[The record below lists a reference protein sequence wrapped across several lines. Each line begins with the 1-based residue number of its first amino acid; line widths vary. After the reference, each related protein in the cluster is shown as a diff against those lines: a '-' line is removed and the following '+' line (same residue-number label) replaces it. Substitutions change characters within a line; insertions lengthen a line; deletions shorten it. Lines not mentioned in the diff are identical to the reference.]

1 MMLTLPRRWD
11 KLVKGAARLRAGM
24 VVRCDALLLVAL
36 QLPLLLWCA
45 QTPSPPAAPEKLPA
59 AAAAHFASAQ
69 KLLAQHTPK
78 LAEAEIR
85 AGLELAPR
93 SLEGLNLLATAL
105 EEQKDFAG
113 AVEALQKALRI
124 DPGSTATQF
133 NLTQA
138 YLGAGQKEKGLALA
152 RSLSEQAKNDVRTH
166 FTLGVLLAKQGQ
178 YSEAIHEF
186 EAADA
191 LQPGTFEILH
201 NLGHAY
207 LQSGDYVRSL
217 DILNRALKLSPDSV
231 ETLYF
236 MAQAY
241 ANQGKD
247 LDALDF
253 LVRARKLAPRNTNV
267 ILLTARLSMKQGF
280 YGDAIPLLEE
290 GLKVDPRRPDLL
302 AALGESYF
310 VSGKVDQALP
320 TFQKLLEVDP
330 SSRSYAF
337 LGATYR
343 HLGRFE
349 VAEKYLQQGLKLNP
363 RDVPCLYNLG
373 YIASRQGQY
382 ELGEKWLKRALEI
395 DPNHFEALLELG
407 NLQMHQKK
415 FAEALPLLRKCVQLN
430 PQAAPV
436 YYRLAAVE
444 RHLNQTEAAER
455 DLRIFE
461 TLSKNPAPQPYP
473 FEHLYDYLGQRA
485 DLSPQQ
491 KSLIDLAQLEQEV
504 KLHSG
509 QPQNL
514 YLLAEAYLKLGRIEE
529 AKQTIAQLDQLSQ
542 ADFRTTVGVGV
553 LLARYRLYA
562 DAISR
567 FQQALQSNPNSD
579 DAWYDLA
586 DACFRKHDYSAA
598 LDAAQH
604 VSSQG
609 QKDTSFLALDAD
621 ILAHLG
627 RTEEAI
633 KLLREEIAENPD
645 QDQAYLSLALVY
657 LRSGNTSGAR
667 AALQQGLARTPDA
680 GELLWGMGVLS
691 VMEGQSGKAEEYLE
705 KSVDLLPDWPGSYSA
720 LGVLYYQTGQIQKS
734 RETLERFRQAGPR
747 GGLDV
752 DRIEKALS
760 AAAAQS
766 RDTGRVQELAPEARQ
781 QFLQVALAFADQ
793 AP

>member
-1 MMLTLPRRWD
+1 MAPQGGLGKFGDLALGLIRV
-11 KLVKGAARLRAGM
+11 KVVLHVALVLAG
-24 VVRCDALLLVAL
+24 L
-36 QLPLLLWCA
+36 QLPLFLARAL
-45 QTPSPPAAPEKLPA
+45 TTSPPPSQVALPA
-59 AAAAHFASAQ
+59 AATAHFARGQ
-69 KLLAQHTPK
+69 ELLGQRNAK

-85 AGLELAPR
+85 AGLKLAPG
-93 SLEGLNLLATAL
+93 SLEGLNLLGMAL
-105 EEQKDFAG
+105 GEEKNFTG
-113 AVEALQKALRI
+113 AVEAFRQALKI
-124 DPGSTATQF
+124 DPRSTETQF

-138 YLGAGQKEKGLALA
+138 YLAAGLKEKGLELA
-152 RSLSEQAKNDVRTH
+152 HTLSEQAKGDAH
-166 FTLGVLLAKQGQ
+166 AHLALGVLLAAQKQFG
-178 YSEAIHEF
+178 EAIHEF
-186 EAADA
+186 EMADA
-191 LQPGTFEILH
+191 LQPNTFEILYD
-201 NLGHAY
+201 LGKAY
-207 LQSGDYVRSL
+207 LRSGNDEKATGIL
-217 DILNRALKLSPDSV
+217 DRALKLSPDSA
-231 ETLYF
+231 ETLYLL
-236 MAQAY
+236 AEACSDE
-241 ANQGKD
+241 GKD
-247 LDALDF
+247 LDALDL
-253 LVRARKLAPRNTNV
+253 LVRARKLAPSNTNV
-267 ILLTARLSMKQGF
+267 ILLMARLSMKQGF

-302 AALGESYF
+302 ASLGESYF

-349 VAEKYLQQGLKLNP
+349 EAEKYLRQGLKLNP
-363 RDVPCLYNLG
+363 RDVPCLFNLG

-382 ELGEKWLKRALEI
+382 ELGEKWLTQALEI
-395 DPNHFEALLELG
+395 DPNHLEALLELS

-415 FAEALPLLRKCVQLN
+415 FADALPLLRKCVQLN

-455 DLRIFE
+455 DLKIFQ

-473 FEHLYDYLGQRA
+473 FEHLYDFLGQRA

-491 KSLIDLAQLEQEV
+491 KNLIDLAQLEQEV

-514 YLLAEAYLKLGRIEE
+514 YLLSEAYLKVGRIEE
-529 AKQTIAQLDQLSQ
+529 AKQTIAQLDHLSQ

-553 LLARYRLYA
+553 LLARYHLYG

-567 FQQALQSNPNSD
+567 FQAALQSNPNSD

-586 DACFRKHDYSAA
+586 DACFRKRDYSAA
-598 LDAAQH
+598 LSAAQR
-604 VSSQG
+604 VSPEG
-609 QKDTSFLALDAD
+609 QKDTTYMALEAD

-627 RTEEAI
+627 RTDEAT
-633 KLLREEIAENPD
+633 KLWREEITRNPD

-657 LRSGNTSGAR
+657 LRSGNTMAAR
-667 AALQQGLARTPDA
+667 ESLQQGLARTPDA

-691 VMEGQSGKAEEYLE
+691 VMEGQTGKAEQYLE
-705 KSVDLLPDWPGSYSA
+705 ESVDLLPDWPGSYSA

-760 AAAAQS
+760 AAAAES

>member
-1 MMLTLPRRWD
+1 MLMMLQGRLDRPAGAGASSGGD
-11 KLVKGAARLRAGM
+11 KLAL
-24 VVRCDALLLVAL
+24 CFALLVLGL
-36 QLPLLLWCA
+36 QLPLLPMRA
-45 QTPSPPAAPEKLPA
+45 QTASAPSAQEALPA
-59 AAAAHFASAQ
+59 AATAHFAAGQ
-69 KLLAQHTPK
+69 KLLGQNKPK

-85 AGLELAPR
+85 AGLKLAPR
-93 SLEGLNLLATAL
+93 SLEGLNLLAIAL
-105 EEQKDFAG
+105 EDQKDFAG
-113 AVEALQKALRI
+113 AVEALQKALKIEPR
-124 DPGSTATQF
+124 STATQF

-138 YLGAGQKEKGLALA
+138 YLGAGQKEKGLELA
-152 RSLSEQAKNDVRTH
+152 HVLSERSKNNVPAH

-178 YSEAIHEF
+178 YGEAIHEF

-201 NLGHAY
+201 DLGHAY
-207 LQSGDYVRSL
+207 LQSGNNEKALEVMD
-217 DILNRALKLSPDSV
+217 RALKLSPDSV

-236 MAQAY
+236 MAQAC

-253 LVRARKLAPRNTNV
+253 LVKAHKLAPQNTNV
-267 ILLTARLSMKQGF
+267 IVLMARLSMKQSF

-290 GLKVDPRRPDLL
+290 GLKVDPHRPDLL
-302 AALGESYF
+302 AALGECYF

-343 HLGRFE
+343 HLGRFDQ
-349 VAEKYLQQGLKLNP
+349 AEKYLQQGLKLNP

-382 ELGEKWLKRALEI
+382 ELGEKWLKQALEI
-395 DPNHFEALLELG
+395 DPNHLEALLELS
-407 NLQMHQKK
+407 NSLMHQKK

-444 RHLNQTEAAER
+444 RNLHQTEAAER
-455 DLRIFE
+455 DLKIFQ

-491 KSLIDLAQLEQEV
+491 KNLIDLAQLEQEV

-514 YLLAEAYLKLGRIEE
+514 YLLAEAYLKLGRVDE
-529 AKQTIAQLDQLSQ
+529 AKQAIARLDDLSQ
-542 ADFRTTVGVGV
+542 GDFRTMVGVGV
-553 LLARYRLYA
+553 LLARYHLYA
-562 DAISR
+562 EAIAR
-567 FQQALQSNPNSD
+567 FQTALQFNPNSD
-579 DAWYDLA
+579 DVWYDLA
-586 DACFRKHDYSAA
+586 DACFRKRDYAAA
-598 LDAAQH
+598 LTAAQH
-604 VSSQG
+604 VSDQG
-609 QKDTSFLALDAD
+609 QKDTSYLALLAD

-627 RTEEAI
+627 QAGEAV
-633 KLLREEIAENPD
+633 KLLRQVIALNPD

-657 LRSGNTSGAR
+657 LRAGNTFGAR
-667 AALQQGLARTPDA
+667 EALQQGLARTPDA

-691 VMEGQSGKAEEYLE
+691 VMEGHSQRAEQYLE
-705 KSVDLLPDWPGSYSA
+705 KSVDLLPGWPGSYSA
-720 LGVLYYQTGQIQKS
+720 LGVLYYQIGQIDKA
-734 RETLERFRQAGPR
+734 RETLQRFAQGGSR
-747 GGLDV
+747 GGIDV
-752 DRIEKALS
+752 QRIEQALS
-760 AAAAQS
+760 AAANNSDAGK
-766 RDTGRVQELAPEARQ
+766 TQELPPQARQ
-781 QFLQVALAFADQ
+781 QFLQIALAFADLN
-793 AP
+793 

>member
-1 MMLTLPRRWD
+1 MPATSTARVNPT
-11 KLVKGAARLRAGM
+11 KLVVPIA
-24 VVRCDALLLVAL
+24 LLVAQL
-36 QLPLLLWCA
+36 VLPLLVVQA
-45 QTPSPPAAPEKLPA
+45 HNTSGPHQEAGLPA
-59 AAAAHFASAQ
+59 AAAAHFAAAQ

-78 LAEAEIR
+78 LAEAEVR
-85 AGLELAPR
+85 AGLKLAPR
-93 SLEGLNLLATAL
+93 SVEGLNLLATAL

-113 AVEALQKALRI
+113 AVEALQKALKI

-138 YLGAGQKEKGLALA
+138 HLGAGQKEKGLALA

-207 LQSGDYVRSL
+207 LQSGEYVKAL

-241 ANQGKD
+241 ANQSKD
-247 LDALDF
+247 LDALDL
-253 LVRARKLAPRNTNV
+253 LVRARKLAPRNTNA

-382 ELGEKWLKRALEI
+382 ELGEKWLKQALEI

-455 DLRIFE
+455 DLKIFQ

-485 DLSPQQ
+485 DLSAQQ
-491 KSLIDLAQLEQEV
+491 KNLNDLAQLEQEV
-504 KLHSG
+504 KVHSG

-514 YLLAEAYLKLGRIEE
+514 YLLAEAYLKLGRVEE

-567 FQQALQSNPNSD
+567 FQAALQLNPNAD
-579 DAWYDLA
+579 DVWYDLA
-586 DACFRKHDYSAA
+586 DASFRKHDYSAA
-598 LDAAQH
+598 LSAAQR
-604 VSSQG
+604 VSPEG
-609 QKDTSFLALDAD
+609 QKDTTYMALEAD

-627 RTEEAI
+627 RTDEAT
-633 KLLREEIAENPD
+633 KLWREEITRNPD

-657 LRSGNTSGAR
+657 LRSGNTAAAR
-667 AALQQGLARTPDA
+667 ETLQQGLARTPDA
-680 GELLWGMGVLS
+680 GDLLWGMGVLS

-760 AAAAQS
+760 AAAAQG

-793 AP
+793 TP

>member
-1 MMLTLPRRWD
+1 LPAA
-11 KLVKGAARLRAGM
+11 KLVWQ
-24 VVRCDALLLVAL
+24 VALLFVAL
-36 QLPLLLWCA
+36 QVPVLLRCA
-45 QTPSPPAAPEKLPA
+45 QTSSPSPTTAKLSPAAE
-59 AAAAHFASAQ
+59 HFAAGQ

-85 AGLELAPR
+85 AGLKLAPR
-93 SLEGLNLLATAL
+93 SLDGLNLLGMAL
-105 EEQKDFAG
+105 GDEKEFSG
-113 AVEALQKALRI
+113 AVEAFQQALAI
-124 DPGSTATQF
+124 DPGSTETQI
-133 NLTQA
+133 NLIQA
-138 YLGAGQKEKGLALA
+138 YLAAGRKEKGLALA
-152 RSLSEQAKNDVRTH
+152 HAFSEHAKDDIRAH
-166 FTLGVLLAKQGQ
+166 FTLGVILAKQAQ
-178 YSEAIHEF
+178 YGEAIHEF

-191 LQPGTFEILH
+191 LEPGTFEILH

-207 LQSGDYVRSL
+207 LESGDNEKALAIL
-217 DILNRALKLSPDSV
+217 DRALKLSPDSV

-241 ANQGKD
+241 ANLGKD
-247 LDALDF
+247 LDALDL
-253 LVRARKLAPRNTNV
+253 LVRARKLSPRNTNV

-290 GLKVDPRRPDLL
+290 GLKVDPRRPELL

-320 TFQKLLEVDP
+320 AFQKLLEVDP

-382 ELGEKWLKRALEI
+382 RLGEKWLKQALEI

-415 FAEALPLLRKCVQLN
+415 FAEALPLLRKCVQLD

-444 RHLNQTEAAER
+444 RNLHQTEAAER
-455 DLRIFE
+455 DLRIFQ
-461 TLSKNPAPQPYP
+461 TLSKDPAPQPYP
-473 FEHLYDYLGQRA
+473 FEHLYDFLGQRA

-491 KSLIDLAQLEQEV
+491 KNLIDLAQLEQEV

-514 YLLAEAYLKLGRIEE
+514 YLLAEAYLKVGRIEE

-567 FQQALQSNPNSD
+567 FQAALQSNPNSD

-586 DACFRKHDYSAA
+586 DACFRKRDYSAA
-598 LDAAQH
+598 LAAAQH
-604 VSSQG
+604 VSPQG
-609 QKDTSFLALDAD
+609 QKDTGYLALDAD

-645 QDQAYLSLALVY
+645 QDQAYLSLAMVY

-667 AALQQGLARTPDA
+667 ATLQQGLARTPDA
-680 GELLWGMGVLS
+680 GQLLWGMGVLS
-691 VMEGQSGKAEEYLE
+691 VMEGQAAKAEQYLE

-720 LGVLYYQTGQIQKS
+720 LGVLYFQTGQIQKS

-747 GGLDV
+747 AGLDV
-752 DRIEKALS
+752 ERIEQALD
-760 AAAAQS
+760 AAAQH
-766 RDTGRVQELAPEARQ
+766 RDTGKIQGLSPQAQQ
-781 QFLQVALAFADQ
+781 QFLQIALAFADQ